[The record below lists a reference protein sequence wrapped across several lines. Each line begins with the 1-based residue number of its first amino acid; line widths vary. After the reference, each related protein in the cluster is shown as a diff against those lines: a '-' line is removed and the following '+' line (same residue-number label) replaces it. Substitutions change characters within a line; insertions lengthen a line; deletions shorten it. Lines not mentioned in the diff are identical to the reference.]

1 MQLCSSGCFCYS
13 WELRWFSIILQVT
26 TMPEYLQK
34 RFGGKRIQL
43 FLCVLYLFIYIFT
56 KISVSGLDIRMDL
69 ACQSGL
75 GKDLC
80 CGVCRWT
87 CMQELCSS
95 SRLCSGTSTSLWF
108 CSSASPLSTPSQ
120 VAYIQWCSLVFL
132 VSILW
137 FFSFHTRVNHLTQ
150 LVKSYIF
157 PEYGPWST
165 GFISWQFSMH
175 I

>member
-1 MQLCSSGCFCYS
+1 MQLCSSGCFCNS

-56 KISVSGLDIRMDL
+56 KISVSGLDIRIDL

-80 CGVCRWT
+80 VVVCAGGHVCRS
-87 CMQELCSS
+87 CVHPAGSAVEHLPRCGFAP
-95 SRLCSGTSTSLWF
+95 RHHRSLHHHR
-108 CSSASPLSTPSQ
+108 SH
-120 VAYIQWCSLVFL
+120 
-132 VSILW
+132 ILARTITVLAPKLK
-137 FFSFHTRVNHLTQ
+137 HNNIL
-150 LVKSYIF
+150 
-157 PEYGPWST
+157 
-165 GFISWQFSMH
+165 FIISVLKFRTL
-175 I
+175 